1 MIEIGPGIELGLGV
15 RMGDVSATA
24 QVFVTEVAQDN
35 LITETGD
42 RLIEE

>member
-15 RMGDVSATA
+15 QMGDVNT
-24 QVFVTEVAQDN
+24 QPVYFVTEITEDFF
-35 LITETGD
+35 ITETGD